1 MVDTITVTVDKDVY
15 SEYSAKALKYDTL
28 VEAILREKYE
38 YYGDIIDYPDSFVV
52 YYNRGIVHLE
62 DREG

>member
-1 MVDTITVTVDKDVY
+1 MVVPITVDRDTY

-38 YYGDIIDYPDSFVV
+38 FYSDILDYPSNYDT
-52 YYNRGIVHLE
+52 YYRRGVILPKKDDE
-62 DREG
+62 

>member
-1 MVDTITVTVDKDVY
+1 MVESIITVDRDTY

-38 YYGDIIDYPDSFVV
+38 FYSDILDYPSNYDTYYKRGVV
-52 YYNRGIVHLE
+52 FPKNDAE
-62 DREG
+62 

>member
-1 MVDTITVTVDKDVY
+1 MVDTVTVDRDTY
-15 SEYSAKALKYDTL
+15 SEYAGKALKYDTL
-28 VEAILREKYE
+28 AEAILREKYE
-38 YYGDIIDYPDSFVV
+38 YYSDIIDYPDNFVV

>member
-1 MVDTITVTVDKDVY
+1 MVLDTITVDRDIY

-38 YYGDIIDYPDSFVV
+38 FYSDILDYPSNYDS
-52 YYNRGIVHLE
+52 YYRRGVIFPKKDDE
-62 DREG
+62 

>member
-1 MVDTITVTVDKDVY
+1 MANTITVDRDVY

-38 YYGDIIDYPDSFVV
+38 FYSDILDDFSNYNV
-52 YYNRGIVHLE
+52 YYKRGIVFSE
-62 DREG
+62 NDDE

>member
-1 MVDTITVTVDKDVY
+1 MANTITVDRDIY

-38 YYGDIIDYPDSFVV
+38 FYSDILDDFSNYDV
-52 YYNRGIVHLE
+52 YYKRGVIFPE
-62 DREG
+62 NDNE

>member
-1 MVDTITVTVDKDVY
+1 MAESITVNRDTY

-38 YYGDIIDYPDSFVV
+38 FYSDILDYPSNYDT
-52 YYNRGIVHLE
+52 YYKRGIILSE
-62 DREG
+62 NNAE

>member
-1 MVDTITVTVDKDVY
+1 MADTITIDRDTY
-15 SEYSAKALKYDTL
+15 SGYAAKALRYDTL

-38 YYGDIIDYPDSFVV
+38 FYSDILDYPENFMV

-62 DREG
+62 DKED

>member
-1 MVDTITVTVDKDVY
+1 MAESITVNRDTY

-38 YYGDIIDYPDSFVV
+38 FYSDILDYPSNYDT
-52 YYNRGIVHLE
+52 YYKRGVILFE
-62 DREG
+62 NNAE

>member
-1 MVDTITVTVDKDVY
+1 MADTITVDRNMY

-38 YYGDIIDYPDSFVV
+38 FYSVILDYPSNYDT
-52 YYNRGIVHLE
+52 YYKRGRVL
-62 DREG
+62 

>member
-1 MVDTITVTVDKDVY
+1 MANTITVDRDVY

-38 YYGDIIDYPDSFVV
+38 FYSDILDDFSNYDV
-52 YYNRGIVHLE
+52 YYKRGVISPE
-62 DREG
+62 NDNE